1 MDHVGQLKVTI
12 VSCAIFSSCKDQGME
27 NSLGHPKHTG
37 KESEGDIK
45 QGPYLSLCACY
56 DRRVHSVFRLNLQNL
71 IESQNPFVYLMP
83 GCLSV
88 AS

>member
-56 DRRVHSVFRLNLQNL
+56 D
-71 IESQNPFVYLMP
+71 
-83 GCLSV
+83 
-88 AS
+88 